1 MRMNSVLSLILKKL
15 MYIVLAILVLLIVAM
30 IGMFIKLAADSRA
43 MNVPSGL
50 VDGNLRQCP
59 SSPNCVSSEVGEDD
73 SRFIAPIADADGSR
87 WATLVAKVS
96 EMDGTKLVNAEGDYA
111 HFTFRTPLMGFV
123 DDVEFHNRPALQQI
137 AVRSASRVGYSDW
150 NANRKRIDAIRAAL

>member
-1 MRMNSVLSLILKKL
+1 
-15 MYIVLAILVLLIVAM
+15 MYIILAILILLLAAM
-30 IGMFIKLAADSRA
+30 IGMFVKLAADSRA

-59 SSPNCVSSEVGEDD
+59 PSPNCVSSEVAEDD
-73 SRFIAPIADADGSR
+73 SHYIAPIADADGSR
-87 WATLVAKVS
+87 WATLVASVS
-96 EMDGTKLVNAEGDYA
+96 AMDGTELVTEEDNYA
-111 HFTFRTPLMGFV
+111 HFTFRTPMMGFV
-123 DDVEFHNRPALQQI
+123 DDVEFHNRPAQQQI